1 MATTK
6 AQQKAV
12 NKYIGGHYDRINL
25 TLPRGQKATIETAA
39 SAAGESVNAFIQRA
53 ILNRIGL
60 TEWPAEGVPQGKGQ
74 DATMGAK
81 NPHEYPQK

>member
-25 TLPRGQKATIETAA
+25 TLPRGQKSTIEAAAA
-39 SAAGESVNAFIQRA
+39 STGESVNAFIQRA

-60 TEWPAEGVPQGKGQ
+60 TEWPVEGVPRGEFQ
-74 DATMGAK
+74 DTTTGPK
-81 NPHEYPQK
+81 NPHEYPKK